1 MAFSPETYALIMGK
15 GGAAG
20 GFATL
25 NGSGKIPESQLPSY
39 VDDVVEGYYY
49 NDKFY
54 ADAQHTEEITAA
66 TGKIYIDLTTGVT
79 YRWGGS
85 VYIPIGG
92 GKPVSVTVTL
102 ASNAWSNNAQTVTV
116 TGVLA
121 DETKQL
127 IQPVPASASSAEYE
141 SCGVKATAQAA
152 DSLTF
157 SCDTTPTNNLT
168 VYVVITE
175 VAT

>member
-1 MAFSPETYALIMGK
+1 MGK

-25 NGSGKIPESQLPSY
+25 NGSGKIPESQLPS
-39 VDDVVEGYYY
+39 D
-49 NDKFY
+49 
-54 ADAQHTEEITAA
+54 
-66 TGKIYIDLTTGVT
+66 
-79 YRWGGS
+79 
-85 VYIPIGG
+85 G

-102 ASNAWSNNAQTVTV
+102 AANAWSNNAQTVTV
-116 TGVLA
+116 SGVLA

-157 SCDTTPTNNLT
+157 SCNTAPTNNLT
-168 VYVVITE
+168 IYVVITE

>member
-1 MAFSPETYALIMGK
+1 MLLRTNSGYELLHSTGNGNARIYDGWNSGANPTLAGTETALK
-15 GGAAG
+15 GLKLG
-20 GFATL
+20 GT
-25 NGSGKIPESQLPSY
+25 SY
-39 VDDVVEGYYY
+39 RV
-49 NDKFY
+49 
-54 ADAQHTEEITAA
+54 APASI
-66 TGKIYIDLTTGVT
+66 
-79 YRWGGS
+79 S
-85 VYIPIGG
+85 
-92 GKPVSVTVTL
+92 VTL
-102 ASNAWSNNAQTVTV
+102 AANAWSNNAQTVTV